1 MGRSIRRELI
11 CMLAFIIIFSV
22 SCSSPPPAKK
32 PPKAVKTVAFITN
45 NSSDYWKIV
54 RKGCEKADGELSDV
68 KLTFKYAFGGKP
80 LEQEKLINDALNIDG
95 ADAIA
100 VSPIDPYGEK
110 LTING
115 AAKRALLITQ
125 DSDAPR
131 SDRALYIGA
140 DNLAAGRQAGD
151 LVKKALPGG
160 GKIMVFV
167 GKREAQNAQDRF
179 QGLKESLE
187 GSNVKIID
195 LLTDNNDKVQAKD
208 NAAETIEKYPDIAGM
223 VGLWSYNGPAILEA
237 VKSANKTGKI
247 KIICF
252 DDHKNTLEGIKAG
265 SIFGTVAQQPYEY
278 GYQSMQVIAKILRG
292 DRSVIPEDKKIIIPP
307 IIIQREN
314 LDDYSN
320 KVHQLIPG
328 D

>member
-1 MGRSIRRELI
+1 MRRSIRRELF
-11 CMLAFIIIFSV
+11 CALAFVIIFSV
-22 SCSSPPPAKK
+22 SCSSPPPVQK

-45 NSSDYWKIV
+45 NSSDYWKAV
-54 RKGCEKADGELSDV
+54 RKGCEKADGELPDV
-68 KLTFKYAFGGKP
+68 NLSFKIAFGGKP
-80 LEQEKLINDALNIDG
+80 FEQQRMINDALNMDG

-100 VSPIDPYGEK
+100 VSPIDPSEEK

-125 DSDAPR
+125 DSDAPG

-140 DNLAAGRQAGD
+140 DNVAAGRQAGE
-151 LVKKALPGG
+151 LVKKALPEG

-167 GKREAQNAQDRF
+167 GKREAQNARDRF
-179 QGLKESLE
+179 QGLKDALE
-187 GSNVKIID
+187 GSNVEVLD
-195 LLTDNNDKVQAKD
+195 LLTDENDKVQAKD
-208 NAAETIEKYPDIAGM
+208 NAASTIQKYPDIAGM

-237 VKSANKTGKI
+237 VKSADKAGKI

-252 DDHKNTLEGIKAG
+252 DDDKNTLEGIRAG

-278 GYQSMQVIAKILRG
+278 GYQAMQVIAKILRG

-314 LDDYSN
+314 IEGYSN
-320 KVHQLIPG
+320 KAQQLTAG
-328 D
+328 G

>member
-1 MGRSIRRELI
+1 
-11 CMLAFIIIFSV
+11 
-22 SCSSPPPAKK
+22 
-32 PPKAVKTVAFITN
+32 VKTVAFITN
-45 NSSDYWKIV
+45 NASDYWKVV
-54 RKGCEKADGELSDV
+54 RKGCEKADKELSDV
-68 KLTFKYAFGGKP
+68 NLTFKFAFGGKP
-80 LEQEKLINDALNIDG
+80 FEQQTMINNAIDIDG
-95 ADAIA
+95 VDAIA
-100 VSPIDPYGEK
+100 VSPIDPVEEK

-115 AAKRALLITQ
+115 AAKRALVITQ
-125 DSDAPR
+125 DSDAPG

-140 DNLAAGRQAGD
+140 DNLAAGRQAGE

-167 GKREAQNAQDRF
+167 GKREAQNARERF
-179 QGLKESLE
+179 QGLKDSLA
-187 GSNVKIID
+187 GSNVEIID
-195 LLTDNNDKVQAKD
+195 LLTDENNKVQAKD
-208 NAAETIEKYPDIAGM
+208 NAAATIQKYPDVAGM

-237 VKSANKTGKI
+237 VKNADKIGKI

-252 DDHKNTLEGIKAG
+252 DDHKSTLAGIKAG

-278 GYQSMQVIAKILRG
+278 GYQGMQVIAKILRG

-314 LDDYSN
+314 LDDYNN
-320 KVHQLIPG
+320 KVQQLTAG

>member
-1 MGRSIRRELI
+1 MGRSFQCKLI

-22 SCSSPPPAKK
+22 SCSSPPPAPK
-32 PPKAVKTVAFITN
+32 PPKAVKTIAFITN
-45 NSSDYWKIV
+45 NASDYWKIV
-54 RKGCEKADGELSDV
+54 RKGCEKADKELPDV
-68 KLTFKYAFGGKP
+68 NLTFKFAFGGKP
-80 LEQEKLINDALNIDG
+80 FEQQTMINDAINIDG

-100 VSPIDPYGEK
+100 VSPIDPAEEK

-125 DSDAPR
+125 DSDAPG

-140 DNLAAGRQAGD
+140 DNLAAGRQAGE

-160 GKIMVFV
+160 GKIMAFV
-167 GKREAQNAQDRF
+167 GKREAQNARERF
-179 QGLKESLE
+179 QGLKESLA
-187 GSNVKIID
+187 GSNVEVID
-195 LLTDNNDKVQAKD
+195 LLTDDNNKVQAKD
-208 NAAETIEKYPDIAGM
+208 NAAATIQKYPDIAGM

-237 VKSANKTGKI
+237 VKNADKVGKI

-252 DDHKNTLEGIKAG
+252 DDHKSTLEGIKAG

-278 GYQSMQVIAKILRG
+278 GYQGMQLIAKILRG
-292 DRSVIPEDKKIIIPP
+292 DRSVIPDDKKFIIPP

-314 LDDYSN
+314 LDDYNN
-320 KVHQLIPG
+320 KAQQLTAG

>member
-1 MGRSIRRELI
+1 MGRSIQCKLI

-22 SCSSPPPAKK
+22 SCSSPPPAPK

-45 NSSDYWKIV
+45 NASDYWKIV
-54 RKGCEKADGELSDV
+54 RKGCEKADRELPDV
-68 KLTFKYAFGGKP
+68 NLTFKFAFGGKP
-80 LEQEKLINDALNIDG
+80 FEQQTMINDAISIDG

-100 VSPIDPYGEK
+100 VSPIDPAEEK

-125 DSDAPR
+125 DSDAPG

-140 DNLAAGRQAGD
+140 DNLAAGRQAGE

-160 GKIMVFV
+160 GKIMAFV
-167 GKREAQNAQDRF
+167 GKREAQNARERF
-179 QGLKESLE
+179 QGLKESLA
-187 GSNVKIID
+187 GSNIEVID
-195 LLTDNNDKVQAKD
+195 LLTDDNNKVQAKD
-208 NAAETIEKYPDIAGM
+208 NAAATIQKYPDIAGM

-237 VKSANKTGKI
+237 VKSADKVGKI

-252 DDHKNTLEGIKAG
+252 DDHKSTLEGIKAG

-278 GYQSMQVIAKILRG
+278 GYQGMQVIAKILRG

-314 LDDYSN
+314 LDDYN
-320 KVHQLIPG
+320 TKLQQLTAG

>member
-1 MGRSIRRELI
+1 
-11 CMLAFIIIFSV
+11 MLAFIIIFSV
-22 SCSSPPPAKK
+22 SCSSPPPAPK

-45 NSSDYWKIV
+45 NASDYWKVV
-54 RKGCEKADGELSDV
+54 RKGCEKADKELPDV
-68 KLTFKYAFGGKP
+68 NLTFKFAFGGKP
-80 LEQEKLINDALNIDG
+80 FEQQTMINNAIDIDG
-95 ADAIA
+95 ADAVA
-100 VSPIDPYGEK
+100 VSPIDPVEEK

-125 DSDAPR
+125 DSDAPG

-140 DNLAAGRQAGD
+140 DNLAAGRQAGE

-167 GKREAQNAQDRF
+167 GKREAQNARERF
-179 QGLKESLE
+179 QGLKDSLA
-187 GSNVKIID
+187 GSNVEIID
-195 LLTDNNDKVQAKD
+195 LLTDENNKVQAKD
-208 NAAETIEKYPDIAGM
+208 NAAATIQKYPDVAGM

-237 VKSANKTGKI
+237 VKNADKIGKI

-278 GYQSMQVIAKILRG
+278 GYQGMQVIAKILRG

-314 LDDYSN
+314 LDDYNN
-320 KVHQLIPG
+320 KLQQLTAG

>member
-80 LEQEKLINDALNIDG
+80 LEQETLINDALNIDG

-100 VSPIDPYGEK
+100 VSPIDPAEEK

-125 DSDAPR
+125 DSDAPG

-140 DNLAAGRQAGD
+140 DNLAAGRQAGE

-160 GKIMVFV
+160 GKIMAFV
-167 GKREAQNAQDRF
+167 GKREAQNARERF
-179 QGLKESLE
+179 QGLKESLA
-187 GSNVKIID
+187 GSNIEVID
-195 LLTDNNDKVQAKD
+195 LLTDDNNKVQAKD
-208 NAAETIEKYPDIAGM
+208 NAAATIQKYPDIAGM

-237 VKSANKTGKI
+237 VKSADKVGKI

-252 DDHKNTLEGIKAG
+252 DDHKSTLEGIKAG

-278 GYQSMQVIAKILRG
+278 GYQGMQVIAKILRG

-314 LDDYSN
+314 LDDYN
-320 KVHQLIPG
+320 TKLQQLTAG

>member
-1 MGRSIRRELI
+1 MGQSIRRESI
-11 CMLAFIIIFSV
+11 CMLACIIIFSV
-22 SCSSPPPAKK
+22 SCSSPPPAQK

-54 RKGCEKADGELSDV
+54 RKGCEKADGELPDV
-68 KLTFKYAFGGKP
+68 NLTFKYAFGGKP
-80 LEQEKLINDALNIDG
+80 FEQQRMINDALDIDDV
-95 ADAIA
+95 DAIA
-100 VSPIDPYGEK
+100 VSPIDPAEEK

-125 DSDAPR
+125 DSDAPG

-140 DNLAAGRQAGD
+140 DNLDAGRQAGE
-151 LVKKALPGG
+151 LVKKALPDG

-167 GKREAQNAQDRF
+167 GKREVQNARERF
-179 QGLKESLE
+179 QGLKDSLA
-187 GSNVKIID
+187 GSNVEIID
-195 LLTDNNDKVQAKD
+195 LLTDD
-208 NAAETIEKYPDIAGM
+208 NAAATIQKYPDIAGM

-237 VKSANKTGKI
+237 VKSADKVGKI

-252 DDHKNTLEGIKAG
+252 DDHKSTLAGIKAG
-265 SIFGTVAQQPYEY
+265 AIFGTVAQQPYEY
-278 GYQSMQVIAKILRG
+278 GYQGMQVIAKILRG

-314 LDDYSN
+314 LEDYN
-320 KVHQLIPG
+320 HKVQQLTAS

>member
-1 MGRSIRRELI
+1 
-11 CMLAFIIIFSV
+11 MLAFIIIFSV
-22 SCSSPPPAKK
+22 SCSSPPPAPK

-45 NSSDYWKIV
+45 NASDYWKIV
-54 RKGCEKADGELSDV
+54 RKGCEKADKELPDV
-68 KLTFKYAFGGKP
+68 NLTFKFAFGGKP
-80 LEQEKLINDALNIDG
+80 FEQQTMINNAIDIDG
-95 ADAIA
+95 VDAIA
-100 VSPIDPYGEK
+100 VSPIDPVEEK

-115 AAKRALLITQ
+115 AAKRALVITQ
-125 DSDAPR
+125 DSDAPG

-140 DNLAAGRQAGD
+140 DNLAAGRQAGE

-167 GKREAQNAQDRF
+167 GKREAQNARDRF
-179 QGLKESLE
+179 QGLKDSLA
-187 GSNVKIID
+187 GSNVEIID
-195 LLTDNNDKVQAKD
+195 LLTDENNKVQAKD
-208 NAAETIEKYPDIAGM
+208 NAAATIQKYPDVAGM

-237 VKSANKTGKI
+237 VKNADKIGKI

-252 DDHKNTLEGIKAG
+252 DDHKSTLEGIKAG

-278 GYQSMQVIAKILRG
+278 GYQGMQVIAKILRG

-314 LDDYSN
+314 LDDYNN
-320 KVHQLIPG
+320 KQQQLTAG

>member
-1 MGRSIRRELI
+1 MRRSIRRELF
-11 CMLAFIIIFSV
+11 CALAFVIIFSV
-22 SCSSPPPAKK
+22 SCSSPPAVQK

-45 NSSDYWKIV
+45 NSSDYWKAV
-54 RKGCEKADGELSDV
+54 RKGCEKADGELPDV
-68 KLTFKYAFGGKP
+68 NLSFKIAFGGKP
-80 LEQEKLINDALNIDG
+80 FEQQRMINDALNMDG

-100 VSPIDPYGEK
+100 VSPIDPSEEK

-125 DSDAPR
+125 DSDAPG

-140 DNLAAGRQAGD
+140 DNVAAGRQAGE
-151 LVKKALPGG
+151 LVKKALPEG

-167 GKREAQNAQDRF
+167 GKREAQNARDRF
-179 QGLKESLE
+179 QGLKEALE
-187 GSNVKIID
+187 GSNVEVLD
-195 LLTDNNDKVQAKD
+195 LLTDENDKVQAKD
-208 NAAETIEKYPDIAGM
+208 NAASTIQKYPDIAGM

-237 VKSANKTGKI
+237 VKSADKAGKI

-252 DDHKNTLEGIKAG
+252 DDDKNTLEGIRAG

-278 GYQSMQVIAKILRG
+278 GYQAMQVIAKILRG

-314 LDDYSN
+314 IEGYSN
-320 KVHQLIPG
+320 KAQQLTAG
-328 D
+328 G

>member
-1 MGRSIRRELI
+1 MGRSFQCKLI

-22 SCSSPPPAKK
+22 SCSSPPPAPK
-32 PPKAVKTVAFITN
+32 PPKAVKTIAFITN
-45 NSSDYWKIV
+45 NASDYWKIV
-54 RKGCEKADGELSDV
+54 RKGCEKADKELPDV
-68 KLTFKYAFGGKP
+68 NLTFKFAFGGKP
-80 LEQEKLINDALNIDG
+80 FEQQTMINDAINIDG

-100 VSPIDPYGEK
+100 VSPIDPAEEK

-125 DSDAPR
+125 DSDAPG

-140 DNLAAGRQAGD
+140 DNLAAGRQAGE

-160 GKIMVFV
+160 GKIMAFV
-167 GKREAQNAQDRF
+167 GKREAQNARERF
-179 QGLKESLE
+179 QGLKESLA
-187 GSNVKIID
+187 GSNVEVID
-195 LLTDNNDKVQAKD
+195 LLTDDNNKVQAKD
-208 NAAETIEKYPDIAGM
+208 NAAATIQKYPDIAGM

-237 VKSANKTGKI
+237 VKNADKVGKI

-252 DDHKNTLEGIKAG
+252 DDHKSTLDGIKAG

-278 GYQSMQVIAKILRG
+278 GYQGMQLIAKILRG
-292 DRSVIPEDKKIIIPP
+292 DRSVIPDDKKFIIPP

-314 LDDYSN
+314 LDDYNN
-320 KVHQLIPG
+320 KAQQLTAG

>member
-1 MGRSIRRELI
+1 MGRSIQCKLI

-22 SCSSPPPAKK
+22 SCSSPPPAPK

-45 NSSDYWKIV
+45 NASDYWKVV
-54 RKGCEKADGELSDV
+54 RKGCEKADKELSDV
-68 KLTFKYAFGGKP
+68 NLTFKFAFGGKP
-80 LEQEKLINDALNIDG
+80 FEQQTMINNAIDIDG
-95 ADAIA
+95 VDAIA
-100 VSPIDPYGEK
+100 VSPIDPVEEK

-115 AAKRALLITQ
+115 AAKRALVITQ
-125 DSDAPR
+125 DSDAPG

-140 DNLAAGRQAGD
+140 DNLAAGRQAGE

-167 GKREAQNAQDRF
+167 GKREAQNARERF
-179 QGLKESLE
+179 QGLKDSLA
-187 GSNVKIID
+187 GSNVEIID
-195 LLTDNNDKVQAKD
+195 LLTDENNKVQAKD
-208 NAAETIEKYPDIAGM
+208 NAAATIQKYPDVAGM

-237 VKSANKTGKI
+237 VKNADKIGKI

-252 DDHKNTLEGIKAG
+252 DDHKSTLAGIKAG

-278 GYQSMQVIAKILRG
+278 GYQGMQVIAKILRG

-314 LDDYSN
+314 LDDYNN
-320 KVHQLIPG
+320 KVQQLTAG